1 LGILAPNL
9 NGILLFVENI
19 SLSNLRKDTFCPMK
33 IYILILHSIPMFL
46 IMIFV
51 SKLNAQYKVL
61 ILCMSIL
68 LVNAFLSHSRLF
80 KNLNLIAWFERK
92 SARKL

>member
-1 LGILAPNL
+1 
-9 NGILLFVENI
+9 
-19 SLSNLRKDTFCPMK
+19 
-33 IYILILHSIPMFL
+33 MFL

-51 SKLNAQYKVL
+51 SKSNAQYKVL

-80 KNLNLIAWFERK
+80 KNLNLIAWFESK